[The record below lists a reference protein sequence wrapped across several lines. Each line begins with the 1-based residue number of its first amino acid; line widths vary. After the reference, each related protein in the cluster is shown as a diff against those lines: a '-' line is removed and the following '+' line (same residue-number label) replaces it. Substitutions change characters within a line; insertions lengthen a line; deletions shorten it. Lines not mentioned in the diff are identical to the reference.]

1 MNTREV
7 YGTIL
12 AYGDGIGSLTLE
24 GVLGEGDLLAFT
36 PSYDEIG
43 LDVSLGGEGVVVDL

>member
-12 AYGDGIGSLTLE
+12 TYGDGIGSLTLE
-24 GVLGEGDLLAFT
+24 GVLGEGDLLALSS
-36 PSYDEIG
+36 PYDEIR
-43 LDVSLGGEGVVVDL
+43 LDVSLGREGVVVDL